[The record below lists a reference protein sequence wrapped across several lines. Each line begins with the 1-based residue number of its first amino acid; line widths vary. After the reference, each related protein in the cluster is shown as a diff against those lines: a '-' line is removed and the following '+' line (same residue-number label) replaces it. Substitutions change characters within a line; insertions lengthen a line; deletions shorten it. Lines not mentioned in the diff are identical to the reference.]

1 MVGEKN
7 KQAGLGGLF
16 RPHRTPLKVNMGFGG
31 CVCAIWSIELLYE
44 VFRRILRSTM
54 NEGSCTNCATYKGK
68 KRFNNLLVSV
78 YYFPV
83 KKRIL
88 SRLLKCDKA
97 MKMKS
102 VFFSLSYVL
111 SGQFFRSIELLLNVT
126 YELLFRQ
133 SFCYITI
140 KSESF
145 SIDKMPLMSWTIL
158 TRVKFPSRIAL
169 KVDIKFALSIY
180 MYPV

>member
-1 MVGEKN
+1 MIGEKN

-54 NEGSCTNCATYKGK
+54 NEGSCTNCATHKGK

-83 KKRIL
+83 KKTNIL
-88 SRLLKCDKA
+88 SRLLICEEAKGKLNG
-97 MKMKS
+97 S
-102 VFFSLSYVL
+102 FFLSFSL
-111 SGQFFRSIELLLNVT
+111 
-126 YELLFRQ
+126 
-133 SFCYITI
+133 
-140 KSESF
+140 
-145 SIDKMPLMSWTIL
+145 
-158 TRVKFPSRIAL
+158 
-169 KVDIKFALSIY
+169 
-180 MYPV
+180 